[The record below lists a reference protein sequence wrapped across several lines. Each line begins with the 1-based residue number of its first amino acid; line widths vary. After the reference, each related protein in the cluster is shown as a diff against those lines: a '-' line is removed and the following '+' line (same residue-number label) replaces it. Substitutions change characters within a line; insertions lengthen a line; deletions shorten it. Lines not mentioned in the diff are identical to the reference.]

1 MLDYDIKLIGPK
13 VEEIY
18 PSMKAGLEKFSD
30 NEGKINYVRGRLFEC
45 IQNDDIITALAIVDC
60 FIGITGN
67 SGKDLSL
74 QKNDS
79 DLISIEK
86 MAYDTEHGDFAFSF
100 IGQCKAL
107 HYFDE

>member
-1 MLDYDIKLIGPK
+1 MLDYDIKLVGPK
-13 VEEIY
+13 IEEIY

-30 NEGKINYVRGRLFEC
+30 DEGKINYVRGRLFGC
-45 IQNDDIITALAIVDC
+45 IPNDDIITALAIVDC

-79 DLISIEK
+79 NLISIEK
-86 MAYDTEHGDFAFSF
+86 MAYDMEHGDFALSF
-100 IGQCKAL
+100 IGCCEAL
-107 HYFDE
+107 HFNE

>member
-1 MLDYDIKLIGPK
+1 MLDYDIKLVGPK
-13 VEEIY
+13 ITEIKH
-18 PSMKAGLEKFSD
+18 SMQTELEKFSD
-30 NEGKINYVRGRLFEC
+30 DEGKINYVRGRLLEC
-45 IQNDDIITALAIVDC
+45 IPNDDIITALAIVDC

-74 QKNDS
+74 QKKDS
-79 DLISIEK
+79 NLISIEK
-86 MAYDTEHGDFAFSF
+86 MAYDMEHGDFAFSF